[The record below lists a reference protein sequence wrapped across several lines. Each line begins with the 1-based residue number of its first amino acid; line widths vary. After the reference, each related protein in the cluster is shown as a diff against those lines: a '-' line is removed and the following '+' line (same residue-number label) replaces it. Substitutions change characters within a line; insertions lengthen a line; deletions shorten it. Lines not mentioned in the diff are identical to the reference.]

1 LSESSGPTE
10 PGQRVER
17 DVENL
22 ISEAATLA
30 GDLSD
35 EVAGDDNAAPETTD
49 RERRF
54 FESHAT
60 SEPDIESQ
68 LSTAADQVAD
78 ASNEIGG
85 ATSINPRSDS
95 TALAAA
101 KAAPTQNAAKPT
113 HESQPDVNASSAL
126 DTQSPAKKKAPK
138 KLVLP
143 PRRTKKDADIPDA
156 LADAATA
163 ESAAKPDD
171 EDSNKAVALDD
182 NDVVESDSGNDMT
195 QAAGHGATSSGS
207 MSAGPSAYSPSMAR
221 IASLLHGPAQVLVS
235 VLDLV
240 DRPFGRLGPIPR
252 VLAGWAALIFFV
264 AAVSLLIFFVL

>member
-1 LSESSGPTE
+1 MSESSGPTE

-30 GDLSD
+30 DDLSD
-35 EVAGDDNAAPETTD
+35 EVVGNDNAAPETTD

-68 LSTAADQVAD
+68 LSTAADQAAD
-78 ASNEIGG
+78 ASNQIGD
-85 ATSINPRSDS
+85 ATSINSRSDS
-95 TALAAA
+95 TSLAAA
-101 KAAPTQNAAKPT
+101 KADPTQDTAKAAKPT

-126 DTQSPAKKKAPK
+126 DTQPPAKKKAPK

-143 PRRTKKDADIPDA
+143 PRRTKKGAGIP
-156 LADAATA
+156 DAATA
-163 ESAAKPDD
+163 EGAAKQDD
-171 EDSNKAVALDD
+171 EDSSRAVALDD
-182 NDVVESDSGNDMT
+182 NDMAESDNGNDMT
-195 QAAGHGATSSGS
+195 QAAGQGATSSGN
-207 MSAGPSAYSPSMAR
+207 MSASPSAYSPSMAR
-221 IASLLHGPAQVLVS
+221 IASLLNGPAQVLVN

-252 VLAGWAALIFFV
+252 ILAGWTALVFFV